1 MILGVFALPW
11 MWALARTTFSLRAG
25 NCAPAS
31 GFLAGLSA
39 ALASALALQ
48 VELSSV
54 AGTSALLRVLG
65 VLSAGGVAWCLATG
79 AASVGRGLFAASVAI
94 LVHAQLDVTSVTP
107 NAVVWCGLLFAM
119 AAPSMPERNQW
130 MGVLPAALA
139 VVCVL
144 AARQTIRAA
153 QDLSMLEAA
162 IASQEPPQWIPE
174 LHRWPYDPQPRR
186 EAVRLGLASPE
197 GLRSSRQD
205 LQLKSNLVSDPRAL
219 HDQLL
224 TLNPY
229 GRALLDRAAQARWE
243 AGDIDGAREL
253 WQRRLA
259 VDDAIRD
266 SARKLSVS
274 KRAEIEDRIAREP

>member
-1 MILGVFALPW
+1 
-11 MWALARTTFSLRAG
+11 
-25 NCAPAS
+25 
-31 GFLAGLSA
+31 
-39 ALASALALQ
+39 
-48 VELSSV
+48 
-54 AGTSALLRVLG
+54 
-65 VLSAGGVAWCLATG
+65 
-79 AASVGRGLFAASVAI
+79 
-94 LVHAQLDVTSVTP
+94 
-107 NAVVWCGLLFAM
+107 
-119 AAPSMPERNQW
+119 
-130 MGVLPAALA
+130 
-139 VVCVL
+139 VCVL

-205 LQLKSNLVSDPRAL
+205 LQLKSNLVSDPRAV

-253 WQRRLA
+253 WRRRLA